1 MTAVL
6 VVEESAIA
14 ALSFNEPEAEAVAG
28 RTQGAWLVAPA
39 LLDFELANVCVSKM
53 RHHPEQRDQL
63 LAAFALRR
71 RLRIEHVE
79 VGYAGVGKLA
89 QRCDF
94 RLKMSREAGAGLVT
108 LDRRLADSPA
118 RSVAGRG

>member
-63 LAAFALRR
+63 LAAFAL
-71 RLRIEHVE
+71 
-79 VGYAGVGKLA
+79 A

-94 RLKMSREAGAGLVT
+94 RLTMSREAGAGLVT
-108 LDRRLADSPA
+108 LDRRLADSAA